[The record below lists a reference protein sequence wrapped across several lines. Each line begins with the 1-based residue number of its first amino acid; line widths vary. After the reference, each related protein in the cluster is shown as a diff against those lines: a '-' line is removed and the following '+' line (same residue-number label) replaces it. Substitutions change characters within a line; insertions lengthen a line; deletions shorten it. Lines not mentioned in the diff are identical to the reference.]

1 MPEIRSIYPCSSSES
16 SSDKSS
22 SVVCAIDLPLSL
34 FGRCVEST
42 LLFVDERVERIFGL
56 PV

>member
-34 FGRCVEST
+34 FVRCVEST
-42 LLFVDERVERIFGL
+42 LLFVDERVETIFGL